1 MSERKWTKG
10 TWWVERDEY
19 SDIEKYGVYAIDE
32 TPVVSHFTAIEHE
45 HDAHLIAAAPD
56 LYEALEELESQEYSG
71 HSNESLEMEVK
82 LGNQYALL
90 ILKCRAAL
98 AKARGEAQ

>member
-45 HDAHLIAAAPD
+45 HDAHLIAAAPE
-56 LYEALEELESQEYSG
+56 LYEAVSLVRSRLQG
-71 HSNESLEMEVK
+71 SLEQQGLQEIVD
-82 LGNQYALL
+82 
-90 ILKCRAAL
+90 AAL
-98 AKARGEAQ
+98 AKARGEA